1 MAHYIIELSKTTRTG
16 PPNMESVQS
25 LGKVEH
31 QSLVDKAVKRVLIRV
46 SSAKVEFASQL
57 TYNLLITTAR
67 VSVIMLYYRIFS
79 LANKYFMIAW
89 WISMSLVLGVCTA
102 LLIQMGRQCSPRPI
116 SALWTDVTHCDFE
129 NRRPMILGFVNAI
142 VDLYILLLP
151 MRMVWMLQMSTKRK
165 ALVCG
170 LFALGIM

>member
-1 MAHYIIELSKTTRTG
+1 M
-16 PPNMESVQS
+16 
-25 LGKVEH
+25 
-31 QSLVDKAVKRVLIRV
+31 RVP
-46 SSAKVEFASQL
+46 SAKVVFASQL

-67 VSVIMLYYRIFS
+67 ISVLMLYYRIFS
-79 LANKYFMIAW
+79 LANTYFMSAW

-102 LLIQMGRQCSPRPI
+102 VFIDLGMQCSPGPV
-116 SALWTDVTHCDFE
+116 SALWRDVTHCNFK
-129 NRRPMILGFVNAI
+129 NKSPMILGFVNAI